1 MKFFL
6 AIVFIFAAFLFTFKL
21 TSVPPGIETDEGS
34 ISYNAALISK
44 NLRDQNNRFMPAFIL
59 SSDRMDWKQPVLIYL
74 SAFIFKIIGTSLFTF
89 KLANILVAL
98 ASLILTY
105 LLLKEFFDTKLAA
118 IGSLLFATTPMVIIS
133 ARIGTETIM
142 PTFFCTAWLLSLV
155 WYRKTNKFLY
165 LFFAAISLGIGFYSF
180 KGMRLIIPPYV
191 LLTVLY
197 VTYRGLKIKNLRK
210 LLIEILFFV
219 ACLAPFFLITPL
231 LEQKYPGS
239 IYDRRTISFESYQ
252 HQALYWLS
260 NLSPSFLFVEGE
272 IGKIFSVGLFG
283 VFLLS
288 TLPFFLAGIKSAID
302 KISFYTFVLVIF
314 ISTPMLF
321 GLAGS
326 LGYGHRLLAMTPSF
340 VILSILGFKAIQ
352 RHKRICAILVTLFVL
367 NFFDFFIFYYFKYP
381 TLNETKSSFGN
392 NLNSSF
398 VELAKQAKSL
408 NKTPYIQESLFNNN
422 YDGNRFFEQAY
433 FKGDLKRWPLGNPLP
448 KNSIILN
455 QDLKFVISE

>member
-6 AIVFIFAAFLFTFKL
+6 TIIIVFATFLFTFKL

-59 SSDRMDWKQPVLIYL
+59 SSDHMDWKQPVLIYL

-155 WYRKTNKFLY
+155 WYRKTNKLLY
-165 LFFAAISLGIGFYSF
+165 LFFSAISLGIGFYSF

-191 LLTVLY
+191 FLTAAY
-197 VTYRGLKIKNLRK
+197 IIYRRLKIKNIK
-210 LLIEILFFV
+210 LLITELMFFGL
-219 ACLAPFFLITPL
+219 CLVPFFLITPI

-239 IYDRRTISFESYQ
+239 IYDRRTITFESYQ

-272 IGKIFSVGLFG
+272 VGKIFSVGLFG
-283 VFLLS
+283 VFLLG
-288 TLPFFLAGIKSAID
+288 TLPFFLAGIKAATD
-302 KISFYTFVLVIF
+302 KISFYTFILMIF

-340 VILSILGFKAIQ
+340 VILSMLGFKAIQ

-381 TLNETKSSFGN
+381 TLNDTKSSFGN

-398 VELAKQAKSL
+398 MELSKQAKEL
-408 NKTPYIQESLFNNN
+408 NKTPFVQESLFNNS

-433 FKGDLKRWPLGNPLP
+433 FGGNLKRWPLGDPLP
-448 KNSIILN
+448 ANSVLLN
-455 QDLKFVISE
+455 QDLNFVVSQ